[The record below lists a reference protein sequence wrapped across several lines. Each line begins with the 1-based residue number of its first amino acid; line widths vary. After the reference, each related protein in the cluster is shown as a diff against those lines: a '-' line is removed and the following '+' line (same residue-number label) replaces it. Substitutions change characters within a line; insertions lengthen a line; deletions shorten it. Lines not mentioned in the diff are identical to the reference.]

1 MRTKCYQRVFLAKE
15 GLGCVA
21 IFLVVFDDIVIVVV
35 VDDNVGM
42 WEDIKFL
49 KSLLYPRRWAF
60 NLAVIVVVV
69 VVFSCPGSSIPDLG
83 QWVTH

>member
-35 VDDNVGM
+35 VDDNVGGHKVP
-42 WEDIKFL
+42 EKFAL
-49 KSLLYPRRWAF
+49 PKA
-60 NLAVIVVVV
+60 
-69 VVFSCPGSSIPDLG
+69 LG
-83 QWVTH
+83 VQPCCYCCCCCCF